1 MTGIQNDYRRL
12 PDNEKT
18 AAASLEAVTADPAN
32 LRHVP
37 VRNLTYEVITAALE
51 ADPESLKILSERG
64 HKELLPMIFSE
75 NPELLGRMPQD
86 VLTHEDYIAVVREC
100 GYNLAHVPVGM
111 RTRTMCREA
120 FAASPDLGYDHCDI
134 ISLIPYPDVCMECIK
149 EGMDR
154 RDVMELASL
163 LRPETI
169 DRDMAEFLVSHDG
182 RCLAYVPVHLQ
193 DEALVMKAVS
203 VSGNSVLAYR
213 TVLDELK
220 TEKAYIAG
228 LSAGFQSFLLVPKDR
243 RTPDICLAAE
253 KMYPD
258 LFRIRPD
265 ALPENVR
272 NGRNIFTFSRILEK
286 ATGNKYNYE
295 AIKNA
300 YEGRPLAVSRFLA
313 PEGVMKDCTVRYDKE
328 NGRFQYKNGIRELR
342 KPNNRTPKLK

>member
-1 MTGIQNDYRRL
+1 
-12 PDNEKT
+12 
-18 AAASLEAVTADPAN
+18 
-32 LRHVP
+32 
-37 VRNLTYEVITAALE
+37 
-51 ADPESLKILSERG
+51 
-64 HKELLPMIFSE
+64 
-75 NPELLGRMPQD
+75 
-86 VLTHEDYIAVVREC
+86 
-100 GYNLAHVPVGM
+100 M
-111 RTRTMCREA
+111 RTRAMCREA

-203 VSGNSVLAYR
+203 VSGNSVLAYK

-286 ATGNKYNYE
+286 ATGNKYDYE

-342 KPNNRTPKLK
+342 KPNNRTLKLK

>member
-64 HKELLPMIFSE
+64 H
-75 NPELLGRMPQD
+75 
-86 VLTHEDYIAVVREC
+86 
-100 GYNLAHVPVGM
+100 
-111 RTRTMCREA
+111 
-120 FAASPDLGYDHCDI
+120 
-134 ISLIPYPDVCMECIK
+134 
-149 EGMDR
+149 
-154 RDVMELASL
+154 
-163 LRPETI
+163 
-169 DRDMAEFLVSHDG
+169 
-182 RCLAYVPVHLQ
+182 

-286 ATGNKYNYE
+286 ATGNKYDYE
-295 AIKNA
+295 ALKSV

-313 PEGVMKDCTVRYDKE
+313 PEGVMKECTVRYDKE
-328 NGRFQYKNGIRELR
+328 KGRFQYKNGIRELR